1 LPSESQGFG
10 ASRGSGRPQ
19 GDFRGGGLRL
29 SGLKRRRERRG
40 LSQGQLAKL
49 VGVPRG
55 YLQRVEQG
63 RRGCNPGVAQRIA
76 EELGVDLEALRAA
89 GPAEEGEAGAEG
101 GVRVGRGGRPAAVHK
116 RSVHLAYLKVLLE
129 REVGSSY
136 SALDEVEFEALCE
149 GLSSEELLA
158 VIPDRARERG
168 LLGEVLEGSARLHP
182 EVRAFLE
189 GLVGARPGEDL
200 RILAA
205 RRGRERSEEGRER
218 LERAM
223 RGLRP

>member
-1 LPSESQGFG
+1 MAQGSD

-19 GDFRGGGLRL
+19 GDFKGGGLRL
-29 SGLKRRRERRG
+29 SGLKHWRERRG

-49 VGVPRG
+49 VGVPRH
-55 YLQRVEQG
+55 YVQRIEQG
-63 RRGCNPGVAQRIA
+63 RRGCNPWIAQKIA
-76 EELGVDLEALRAA
+76 EELGVDLEALRA
-89 GPAEEGEAGAEG
+89 GPAGEAGAEG
-101 GVRVGRGGRPAAVHK
+101 GVRVGWGGRPVAVQN

-136 SALDEVEFEALCE
+136 SVLDEGEFGAWCE
-149 GLSSEELLA
+149 GLSLEELVGA
-158 VIPDRARERG
+158 ISGRARERE
-168 LLGEVLEGSARLHP
+168 LLGEVLKGSARLHQ

-189 GLVGARPGEDL
+189 GLVGERPGEDL
-200 RILAA
+200 RVLAA

-223 RGLRP
+223 RGLLL